1 MNMTEEANF
10 NPAYELQKRLIQC
23 CIDFIQETENTEID
37 EVLFNVDNLQVS
49 AEHGGW
55 HPGTDS
61 SCTVNGWNEK
71 EGTYEIS
78 HSV

>member
-1 MNMTEEANF
+1 MNMTKGVNF

-49 AEHGGW
+49 AEHGSW

-61 SCTVNGWNEK
+61 ACTINGYNEK
-71 EGTYEIS
+71 GTYEIAKS
-78 HSV
+78 I